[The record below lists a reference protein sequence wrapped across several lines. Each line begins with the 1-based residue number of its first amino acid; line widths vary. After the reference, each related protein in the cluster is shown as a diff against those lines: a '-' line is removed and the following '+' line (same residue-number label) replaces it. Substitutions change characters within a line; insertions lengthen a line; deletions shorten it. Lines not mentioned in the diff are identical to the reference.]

1 MTFTSLSDLYFFAT
15 GVYALNVIT
24 DIAISTK
31 LIVAPVIVFVVTQLI
46 KACEGDEEAK
56 VAMLNKLEIGA
67 YMQMFVFLV
76 AFMPLVPLKVDSFQL
91 YSKQCEGYEQPEVDN
106 GFFRADGPAEDLRV
120 MLSNNE
126 LRVPLIIALAQ
137 AYGTGFSIESVDR
150 LPCGFNLT
158 GAQDTLMNSR
168 IVDTALRIETKEFV
182 KQCYQP
188 ALNRA
193 LRNGDSNMPW
203 IDDPRTELQPWPG
216 HNAFM
221 NDAYYGN
228 VGSGFYSQALLPGWQ
243 GARTNRII
251 PKWSESQQAESRGE
265 VDCSGGQCIHQVGG
279 FPSCREWW
287 QGVGAGYGGIS
298 VSTNDMSL
306 RKRLWDSMP
315 EDDKDKVWPLLKAS
329 YTDGSDTWYQDRL
342 MEKAYFSKVAMHR
355 IQGAETRDYG
365 LQSEGFWGT
374 AGNWFNRLVGTAG
387 NAIMMIPDYAEA
399 SLIQSAAPMIKGAA
413 VLILLVAFPLVLLVS
428 QYSIKMATTV
438 GALFVSIQF
447 WPFFWELTIVFQKS
461 FIETVANSSQIP
473 LVDVITEPNTMMNSQ
488 RLTDALF
495 IAFPFIL
502 TSLLT
507 YAGLGL
513 GGAMGSFQ
521 GMSKGTGNAGRSGG
535 EAANKA
541 GGKLGKKVA
550 TKGMSK

>member
-15 GVYALNVIT
+15 GVYALNTIT

-31 LIVAPVIVFVVTQLI
+31 LIVAPVIVFIVTQLI
-46 KACEGDEEAK
+46 KAFEGDEEAK
-56 VAMLNKLEIGA
+56 VAILNKLEIGI
-67 YMQMFVFLV
+67 YMQMFVFIT
-76 AFMPLVPLKVDSFQL
+76 AFYPMVPLKVDSFQL
-91 YSKQCEGYEQPEVDN
+91 YSKQCEGYKQPEINN
-106 GFFRADGPAEDLRV
+106 GFFKENGPAKDLGV
-120 MLSNNE
+120 LLSNNE
-126 LRVPLIIALAQ
+126 LRIPLIIGLAR
-137 AYGTGFSIESVDR
+137 AYGTGFSIEAVDS

-158 GAQDTLMNSR
+158 GARNTLLNSR
-168 IVDTALRIETKEFV
+168 IADTALRIETKEFI

-193 LRNGDSNMPW
+193 LRQGDKNMPW
-203 IDDPRTELQPWPG
+203 IDDPRTDAQPWPG
-216 HNAFM
+216 HNSFM
-221 NDAYYGN
+221 NNAYYGN
-228 VGSGFYSQALLPGWQ
+228 IGNGFYSQVLLPGWQ
-243 GARTNRII
+243 GARTNKNI
-251 PKWSESQQAESRGE
+251 PKWSESQQAESNGE
-265 VDCSGGQCIHQVGG
+265 IDCNGGQCIHQVGG

-287 QGVGAGYGGIS
+287 QGIGAGYGGIS
-298 VSTNDMSL
+298 VSSNDMSL

-315 EDDKDKVWPLLKAS
+315 EDDKSSIWALLQVS
-329 YTDGSDTWYQDRL
+329 YHDVSDTWYEDKL

-374 AGNWFNRLVGTAG
+374 AGNWFNRLMGTVGNIVSTV
-387 NAIMMIPDYAEA
+387 PDYAEA
-399 SLIQSAAPMIKGAA
+399 SLVQSAAPMIKGAA
-413 VLILLVAFPLVLLVS
+413 ILILLAAFPLVLMVS

-461 FIETVANSSQIP
+461 FIQTVANSSSVP
-473 LVDVITEPNTMMNSQ
+473 VVDVLTQPNIMMNSQ
-488 RLTDALF
+488 RVTDMMF

-513 GGAMGSFQ
+513 GGAIGSFQ
-521 GMSKGTGNAGRSGG
+521 GMSKGAGSAGRGGG
-535 EAANKA
+535 EAARKV
-541 GGKLGKKVA
+541 GGKVA
-550 TKGMSK
+550 RKAVSKGVG

>member
-15 GVYALNVIT
+15 GVYALNTIT

-31 LIVAPVIVFVVTQLI
+31 LIVAPVIVFIVTQLI
-46 KACEGDEEAK
+46 KAFEGDEEAK
-56 VAMLNKLEIGA
+56 VAILNKLEIGI

-76 AFMPLVPLKVDSFQL
+76 AFYPMVPLKVDSFQL
-91 YSKQCEGYEQPEVDN
+91 YSKQCEGYKQPEINN
-106 GFFRADGPAEDLRV
+106 GFFKENGPAKDLGV
-120 MLSNNE
+120 LLSNNE
-126 LRVPLIIALAQ
+126 LRIPLIIGLAR
-137 AYGTGFSIESVDR
+137 AYGTGFSIEAVDS

-158 GAQDTLMNSR
+158 GARNTLLNSR
-168 IVDTALRIETKEFV
+168 IADTALRIETKEFI

-193 LRNGDSNMPW
+193 LRQGDKNMPW
-203 IDDPRTELQPWPG
+203 IDDPRTDAQPWPG
-216 HNAFM
+216 HNSFM
-221 NDAYYGN
+221 NNAYYGN
-228 VGSGFYSQALLPGWQ
+228 IGNGFYSQVLLPGWQ
-243 GARTNRII
+243 GARTNKNI
-251 PKWSESQQAESRGE
+251 PKWSESQQAESNGE
-265 VDCSGGQCIHQVGG
+265 IDSNGGQCIHQVGG

-287 QGVGAGYGGIS
+287 QGIGAGYGGIS
-298 VSTNDMSL
+298 VSSNDMSL

-315 EDDKDKVWPLLKAS
+315 EDDKSSIWALLQVS
-329 YTDGSDTWYQDRL
+329 YHDVSDTWYEDKL

-374 AGNWFNRLVGTAG
+374 AGNWFNRLMGTAG
-387 NAIMMIPDYAEA
+387 NIVSTVPDYAEA
-399 SLIQSAAPMIKGAA
+399 SLVQSAAPMIKGAA
-413 VLILLVAFPLVLLVS
+413 ILILLAAFPLVLMVS

-447 WPFFWELTIVFQKS
+447 WPFFWELTIVFQKA
-461 FIETVANSSQIP
+461 FIQTVANSSSVP
-473 LVDVITEPNTMMNSQ
+473 VVDVLTQPNVMMNSQ
-488 RLTDALF
+488 RITDMMF

-513 GGAMGSFQ
+513 GGAIGSFQ
-521 GMSKGTGNAGRSGG
+521 GMSKGAGSAGRSGG
-535 EAANKA
+535 DAARKV
-541 GGKLGKKVA
+541 GGKVA
-550 TKGMSK
+550 RKAASKGAG

>member
-31 LIVAPVIVFVVTQLI
+31 LIVAPVIVFIVTQLI
-46 KACEGDEEAK
+46 KAFEGDEEAK
-56 VAMLNKLEIGA
+56 VAILNKLEIGI

-76 AFMPLVPLKVDSFQL
+76 AFYPMVPLKIDSFQL
-91 YSKQCEGYEQPEVDN
+91 YSKQCEGYKQPEINN
-106 GFFRADGPAEDLRV
+106 GFFKENGPAKDLGV
-120 MLSNNE
+120 LLSNNE
-126 LRVPLIIALAQ
+126 LRIPLVIGLAR
-137 AYGTGFSIESVDR
+137 AYGTGFSIEAVDS

-158 GAQDTLMNSR
+158 GARNTLLNSR
-168 IVDTALRIETKEFV
+168 IADTALRIETKEFI

-193 LRNGDSNMPW
+193 LRQGDKNMPW
-203 IDDPRTELQPWPG
+203 IDDPRTDAQPWPG
-216 HNAFM
+216 HNSFM

-228 VGSGFYSQALLPGWQ
+228 IGSGFYSQVLLPGWQ
-243 GARTNRII
+243 GARTNKNI
-251 PKWSESQQAESRGE
+251 PKWSESQQAESNGE
-265 VDCSGGQCIHQVGG
+265 IDCNGGQCIHQVGG

-287 QGVGAGYGGIS
+287 QGIGAGYGGIS
-298 VSTNDMSL
+298 VSSNDMSL

-315 EDDKDKVWPLLKAS
+315 EDDKSSIWALLQVS
-329 YTDGSDTWYQDRL
+329 YHDVSDTWYEDKL
-342 MEKAYFSKVAMHR
+342 MEKAYFSKEAMHR

-374 AGNWFNRLVGTAG
+374 AGNWFNRLMGTVGNIIFT
-387 NAIMMIPDYAEA
+387 IPDYAEA
-399 SLIQSAAPMIKGAA
+399 SLVQSAAPMIKGAA
-413 VLILLVAFPLVLLVS
+413 ILILLAAFPLVLMVS

-438 GALFVSIQF
+438 GALFVSIQL

-461 FIETVANSSQIP
+461 FIQTVANSSSVP
-473 LVDVITEPNTMMNSQ
+473 VVDVLTQPNVMMNSQ
-488 RLTDALF
+488 RITDMMF

-513 GGAMGSFQ
+513 GGAIGSFQ
-521 GMSKGTGNAGRSGG
+521 GMSKGAGSAGRGGG
-535 EAANKA
+535 EAAKKV
-541 GGKLGKKVA
+541 GGKVA
-550 TKGMSK
+550 RKAASKGVG

>member
-15 GVYALNVIT
+15 GVYALNTIT

-31 LIVAPVIVFVVTQLI
+31 LIVAPVIVFIVTQLI
-46 KACEGDEEAK
+46 KAFEGDEEAK
-56 VAMLNKLEIGA
+56 VAILNKLEIGI

-76 AFMPLVPLKVDSFQL
+76 AFYPMVPLKVDSFQL
-91 YSKQCEGYEQPEVDN
+91 YSKQCEGYKQPEINN
-106 GFFRADGPAEDLRV
+106 GFFKENGPAKDLGV
-120 MLSNNE
+120 LLSNNE
-126 LRVPLIIALAQ
+126 LRIPLIIGLAR
-137 AYGTGFSIESVDR
+137 AYGTGFSIEAVDS

-158 GAQDTLMNSR
+158 GARNTLLNSR
-168 IVDTALRIETKEFV
+168 IADTALRIETKEFI

-193 LRNGDSNMPW
+193 LRQGDKNMPW
-203 IDDPRTELQPWPG
+203 IDDPRTDAQPWPG
-216 HNAFM
+216 HNSFM
-221 NDAYYGN
+221 NNAYYGN
-228 VGSGFYSQALLPGWQ
+228 IGNGFYSQVLLPGWQ
-243 GARTNRII
+243 GARTNKHI
-251 PKWSESQQAESRGE
+251 PKWSESQQAESNGE
-265 VDCSGGQCIHQVGG
+265 IDCNGGQCIHQVGG

-287 QGVGAGYGGIS
+287 QGIGAGYGGIS
-298 VSTNDMSL
+298 VSSNDMSL

-315 EDDKDKVWPLLKAS
+315 EDDKSSIWALLQVS
-329 YTDGSDTWYQDRL
+329 YHDVSDTWYEDKL

-374 AGNWFNRLVGTAG
+374 AGNWFNRLMGTVGNIVSAV
-387 NAIMMIPDYAEA
+387 PDYAEA
-399 SLIQSAAPMIKGAA
+399 SLVQSAAPMIKGAA
-413 VLILLVAFPLVLLVS
+413 ILILLAAFPLVLMVS

-447 WPFFWELTIVFQKS
+447 WPFFWELTIVFQKA
-461 FIETVANSSQIP
+461 FIQTVANSSSVP
-473 LVDVITEPNTMMNSQ
+473 VVDVLTQPNVMMNSQ
-488 RLTDALF
+488 RITDMMF

-513 GGAMGSFQ
+513 GGAIGSFQ
-521 GMSKGTGNAGRSGG
+521 GMSKGAGSAGRSGG
-535 EAANKA
+535 DAARKV
-541 GGKLGKKVA
+541 GGKVA
-550 TKGMSK
+550 RKAASKGAR